1 MNPWR
6 KRFFETTRGRLVAL
20 LRRRELTVDE
30 MASALGVTDNA
41 VRAQLTTLERDGL
54 VEQRGVRR
62 GVGKP
67 SFAYGLTAEFE
78 PTLSRA
84 YTPML
89 GRLLRELHRRMTPAE
104 LESLLGDVGR
114 QWAEELAPATGTPR
128 ERAAQAVALLEHLG
142 GSAELEP
149 DGPRWTIR
157 GFGCPLGLAVRD
169 EPRVCRAVEALLSR
183 VTGLSVREQCDRGA
197 SGTSCRFTVGG
208 PAGQA
213 STV

>member
-1 MNPWR
+1 MSPWR

-41 VRAQLTTLERDGL
+41 IRAQLATLERDGL
-54 VEQRGVRR
+54 VEQRGSRR
-62 GVGKP
+62 GAGVGKP

-89 GRLLRELHRRMTPAE
+89 GRLLRVLHRRLPGPE
-104 LESLLGDVGR
+104 LEGVLAEAGR
-114 QWAEELAPATGTPR
+114 DWASDLPAATGTEA
-128 ERAAQAVALLEHLG
+128 ERAAQAVALLEQLG

-149 DGPRWTIR
+149 AGDRWSIR
-157 GFGCPLGLAVRD
+157 GFGCPLGVAVQG
-169 EPRVCRAVEALLSR
+169 EPRVCRAIEGLLSA
-183 VTGLSVREQCDRGA
+183 VTGLEVKEHCDRTAG
-197 SGTSCRFTVGG
+197 SPSCRFTL
-208 PAGQA
+208 AA
-213 STV
+213 R